1 MVGLELKLILVEKHI
16 LEKRILLNSCEIYV
30 FIQNDS
36 RARWFKSICAN
47 LTYGYSL
54 LKRKKEKKKSSVGRA
69 LGRLELAIISCV
81 TL

>member
-47 LTYGYSL
+47 LTYG
-54 LKRKKEKKKSSVGRA
+54 
-69 LGRLELAIISCV
+69 
-81 TL
+81 